1 MLKKNNV
8 LFSAFQFLSLDYEYE
23 FFKKQKL
30 ATSLMLI
37 PFPQEILH
45 KEEYYHSNIFVNDVY
60 RKPWKRSIP
69 LCRVNEE
76 DSVTE
81 VWRRYVLFGDF
92 LEKQPT
98 PSNREKSID
107 IVPSSNP
114 YSQVDLEEVCLVPE
128 LNVPEEKST
137 HEESWRTILSATL
150 EDYLLPKEIVFI
162 DHLAQFG
169 QRLPRLRSLLSRLKT
184 FPVQDPLETWQRNIP
199 AKELLFR
206 MNTSRKIEEYL
217 EPEQFLEEFHKLP
230 PSTEKHD
237 LFLPCILELPCSSQS
252 RCQLSELNTTL
263 QLVPED
269 ISEENGKTNI
279 KGLSTK
285 LNAEDVFIEQT
296 TSHRKL
302 DTCKEETMEKAVCFR
317 PGCAYKMEVP
327 ISPPYLKPQD
337 TNSRSCNNLEENPL
351 SPDSTIFQI
360 TDANNDIFESLESHS
375 DVKTLRLPVPIIQ
388 EETEQLVVKELKEKL
403 TISPDT
409 ATVFTVNENER
420 KLGLN
425 IEDHNNIENFKIN
438 ISSTEELNQNGI
450 ESFKK
455 ISDNRERILEEVSL
469 INQKTSIP
477 KYIKQFSCYDSYLSE
492 KDISSTQSNVF
503 STNTNADRKTE
514 AIKVITHGERIDQ
527 SKAFLPLL
535 KDNMA
540 KQYLTPSK
548 EISSASQANIRQQ
561 QSCQSFK
568 SMGEG
573 LSGHNPQEKDWD
585 LLSSFI
591 AVRSRNS
598 LGHSVCKHQENVLPQ
613 DYIEQKRRITKM
625 ENIMLCKFTS
635 KAVPDNFPKHQT
647 LIVHVAPSA
656 SQCDAHHILQ
666 NFAEP
671 VIKKLICL
679 EVIACME
686 WSFTSVFFD
695 CTRFLLREQE
705 KIISSIGKRSDKDVM
720 IFQHAALL
728 HILVT
733 LRDLNLMCSLDPTLE
748 YLCKAKQKYESVLG
762 PCLDPLWRKLRIIQ
776 FARDK
781 AKETNPKITALLKWL
796 EKAAMEYE
804 HLKVLILTQ
813 MDSKVIEETLNNI
826 CKTKGLRAIG
836 LCPASGNTF
845 LKTTDVL
852 DRLTSCFCLISNNH
866 FIASDFP
873 WTHFSLVIEYD
884 CTDYWLQLCQNIH
897 VSHMTFKISVPNN
910 LNNPKHHNHHCKHV
924 PYVLL
929 SSEELINNA
938 ELLHILESRYN
949 MTFIERPCN
958 ASLHLLGKKSHF
970 AIITVDVSTVVII
983 QHLEE
988 LMHDKSAE
996 NLILKLV
1003 ALSLQYSFCWVL
1015 LYDKSNQSGYSLS
1028 GEILHGVSL
1037 IYSAIIPFTSK
1048 SEDVDIKVLIS
1059 SGIDETA
1066 SLIHQIVEKTLMLS
1080 KCDPYKWLDRSWISV
1095 QISEEEKVLLS
1106 FPCNNPM
1113 AAQLLL
1119 SRGSSLQW
1127 LLSANLEQLKQL
1139 FPEVPS
1145 KVLKMFTDT
1154 TTLHH
1159 LRLSTSTQRPSQ
1171 TASTMK
1177 CTATMQGV
1185 STKDQVP
1192 CICTKMMHQSD
1203 VSLNEASSTKC
1214 HDQSNPSPFQ
1224 KRKLTDNIS
1233 QQPVASAIHTFA
1245 TFTETLR
1252 QWTWTESGS
1261 EQHLNQS
1268 ARLQGNIYHS
1278 SFFSSEHSS
1287 FNEVSHHTNSGHR
1300 SNEQE
1305 PRFSINQKSFY
1316 ADLLHEQSS
1325 TNTSYCRRE
1334 FQDAMTQSLA
1344 SVNQKELFKQ
1354 TQETGVQVFSASSK
1368 RTTKDSHSEIFKKR
1382 RLTLSSVMVTEDKP
1396 AVRTVTQLSQEK
1408 KRKLSYEKVPGRC
1421 DGQTR
1426 LKFF

>member
-1 MLKKNNV
+1 
-8 LFSAFQFLSLDYEYE
+8 
-23 FFKKQKL
+23 
-30 ATSLMLI
+30 
-37 PFPQEILH
+37 
-45 KEEYYHSNIFVNDVY
+45 
-60 RKPWKRSIP
+60 
-69 LCRVNEE
+69 
-76 DSVTE
+76 
-81 VWRRYVLFGDF
+81 
-92 LEKQPT
+92 
-98 PSNREKSID
+98 
-107 IVPSSNP
+107 
-114 YSQVDLEEVCLVPE
+114 
-128 LNVPEEKST
+128 
-137 HEESWRTILSATL
+137 
-150 EDYLLPKEIVFI
+150 
-162 DHLAQFG
+162 
-169 QRLPRLRSLLSRLKT
+169 
-184 FPVQDPLETWQRNIP
+184 
-199 AKELLFR
+199 
-206 MNTSRKIEEYL
+206 
-217 EPEQFLEEFHKLP
+217 
-230 PSTEKHD
+230 
-237 LFLPCILELPCSSQS
+237 
-252 RCQLSELNTTL
+252 
-263 QLVPED
+263 
-269 ISEENGKTNI
+269 
-279 KGLSTK
+279 
-285 LNAEDVFIEQT
+285 
-296 TSHRKL
+296 
-302 DTCKEETMEKAVCFR
+302 
-317 PGCAYKMEVP
+317 
-327 ISPPYLKPQD
+327 
-337 TNSRSCNNLEENPL
+337 
-351 SPDSTIFQI
+351 
-360 TDANNDIFESLESHS
+360 
-375 DVKTLRLPVPIIQ
+375 
-388 EETEQLVVKELKEKL
+388 
-403 TISPDT
+403 
-409 ATVFTVNENER
+409 
-420 KLGLN
+420 
-425 IEDHNNIENFKIN
+425 
-438 ISSTEELNQNGI
+438 
-450 ESFKK
+450 
-455 ISDNRERILEEVSL
+455 
-469 INQKTSIP
+469 
-477 KYIKQFSCYDSYLSE
+477 
-492 KDISSTQSNVF
+492 
-503 STNTNADRKTE
+503 
-514 AIKVITHGERIDQ
+514 
-527 SKAFLPLL
+527 
-535 KDNMA
+535 MA

-613 DYIEQKRRITKM
+613 
-625 ENIMLCKFTS
+625 
-635 KAVPDNFPKHQT
+635 
-647 LIVHVAPSA
+647 A

-666 NFAEP
+666 NSAEP

-686 WSFTSVFFD
+686 WSFTSVSFD

-748 YLCKAKQKYESVLG
+748 YLCKAKQKYETVLG

-781 AKETNPKITALLKWL
+781 AKETNPKITALLKWM

-804 HLKVLILTQ
+804 HLKVVILTQ

-852 DRLTSCFCLISNNH
+852 DRLTSCFCLISNNQY
-866 FIASDFP
+866 IASDFP

-897 VSHMTFKISVPNN
+897 VSHMTFKTSVPNN

-938 ELLHILESRYN
+938 ELLHILESR
-949 MTFIERPCN
+949 
-958 ASLHLLGKKSHF
+958 
-970 AIITVDVSTVVII
+970 
-983 QHLEE
+983 
-988 LMHDKSAE
+988 
-996 NLILKLV
+996 
-1003 ALSLQYSFCWVL
+1003 
-1015 LYDKSNQSGYSLS
+1015 YSLS

-1159 LRLSTSTQRPSQ
+1159 LRLSTSTQRLSQ
-1171 TASTMK
+1171 TAS
-1177 CTATMQGV
+1177 TATMQGV

-1224 KRKLTDNIS
+1224 KSNLTDSIS

-1354 TQETGVQVFSASSK
+1354 THETGVQVFSASSK
-1368 RTTKDSHSEIFKKR
+1368 RTTKDSHSEIIKKR